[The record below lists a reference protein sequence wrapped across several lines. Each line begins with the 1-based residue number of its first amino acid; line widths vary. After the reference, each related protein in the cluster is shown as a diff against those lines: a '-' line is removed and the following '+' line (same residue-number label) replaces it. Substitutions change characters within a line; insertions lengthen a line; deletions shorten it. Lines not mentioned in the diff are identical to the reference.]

1 MTETQ
6 GRLRLVDRF
15 GEEPELHEAALGATL
30 TALVSAP
37 SVNPGMSESRVVD
50 VIRKLLAGT
59 GCTTTTVEFAPER
72 PSLAAVLEGAAGDGP
87 RLVLNG
93 HVDTV
98 AVDDR
103 DRWTVDP
110 FGGEFRDGAIWG
122 RGSLDMKGGL
132 ATQIACAR
140 VLAKHRD
147 HLKGSLVLHFA
158 AGEECGEPGT
168 KVLLE
173 RGFTGDWGIT
183 TEPTNLT
190 VATAQRGVCWF
201 RARID
206 GRSAHASRPD
216 AGLDPSAPLAAL
228 LQALHRYADVLSTRH
243 HTLLG
248 SPTCVV
254 TVVRAGVQH
263 NAIADSAELT
273 IDRRTL
279 PGETAA
285 DVRQEIET
293 VIREGVP
300 PGAGYVCTLNDLHNH
315 FEPAEVPSDSPFID
329 TLQRARDEATGTT
342 APITGTAY
350 GSDVR
355 NLILDAGME
364 AVTFGPG
371 DSSYCHCTD
380 EHLHVSDLRAA
391 ALALTAAAYELLS

>member
-1 MTETQ
+1 VTETQ
-6 GRLRLVDRF
+6 REPRVVDRF
-15 GEEPELHEAALGATL
+15 ADEPELGEGPLAATL

-37 SVNPGMSESRVVD
+37 SVNPGMSEAHVVET
-50 VIRKLLAGT
+50 VRNLLEGT
-59 GCTTTTVEFAPER
+59 GCATTTVEFAPGR
-72 PSLAAVLEGAAGDGP
+72 PSLAAVIEGAADGP

-103 DRWTVDP
+103 ERWTVDP
-110 FGGEFRDGAIWG
+110 FGGELRDGAIWG

-132 ATQIACAR
+132 TAQIACAR
-140 VLAKHRD
+140 VLAKHRGD
-147 HLKGSLVLHFA
+147 LLGSLVLHFA

-173 RGFTGDWGIT
+173 HGFTGDWGIT

-190 VATAQRGVCWF
+190 VATAQRGVCWS
-201 RARID
+201 RVRIE

-216 AGLDPSAPLAAL
+216 AGLDPSVPLAAL
-228 LQALHRYADVLSTRH
+228 LQALNRYGGTLTSRQH
-243 HTLLG
+243 PLLG

-254 TVVRAGVQH
+254 TVVRSGVQH
-263 NAIADSAELT
+263 NAIADYAEIT
-273 IDRRTL
+273 IDRRML

-285 DVRQEIET
+285 GVRQELEA
-293 VIREGVP
+293 VVAAAVP
-300 PGAGYVCTLNDLHNH
+300 PSGGYTCTLEPLHNH
-315 FEPAEVPSDSPFID
+315 FEPAQVSPDSPFVA
-329 TLQRARDEATGTT
+329 TLQRVRDDITGTT

-371 DSSYCHCTD
+371 DSTYCHCTD
-380 EHLHVSDLRAA
+380 EHLHLSDLRTA
-391 ALALTAAAYELLS
+391 ALALTAVAYELLT